1 MILDLEHNYVQ
12 SQFRGGGVNRRFFK
26 ITEEIDREDK
36 KHDFNSSMYLLLL
49 SVWKYAWY
57 MRQNIMEIFNTK
69 IMEKTYQFMRI
80 SHHRPYTVSSAG
92 LPAWLQ
98 HGY

>member
-1 MILDLEHNYVQ
+1 MLQHYDVIEAAVPHLTRVVSAVFLQQYVFASFACLEVY
-12 SQFRGGGVNRRFFK
+12 R
-26 ITEEIDREDK
+26 
-36 KHDFNSSMYLLLL
+36 
-49 SVWKYAWY
+49 Y

-98 HGY
+98 HGYRGGEGDL

>member
-1 MILDLEHNYVQ
+1 M
-12 SQFRGGGVNRRFFK
+12 SGGVWASFACLEVYR
-26 ITEEIDREDK
+26 
-36 KHDFNSSMYLLLL
+36 
-49 SVWKYAWY
+49 Y

-98 HGY
+98 HGYRGGEGGL

>member
-1 MILDLEHNYVQ
+1 MLQHYDVIEAAVPHLTRVV
-12 SQFRGGGVNRRFFK
+12 SAV
-26 ITEEIDREDK
+26 
-36 KHDFNSSMYLLLL
+36 FNSSMYLVPLP
-49 SVWKYAWY
+49 VWKYTGICGRILW
-57 MRQNIMEIFNTK
+57 RFSITK

-98 HGY
+98 HGYRGGEGGL